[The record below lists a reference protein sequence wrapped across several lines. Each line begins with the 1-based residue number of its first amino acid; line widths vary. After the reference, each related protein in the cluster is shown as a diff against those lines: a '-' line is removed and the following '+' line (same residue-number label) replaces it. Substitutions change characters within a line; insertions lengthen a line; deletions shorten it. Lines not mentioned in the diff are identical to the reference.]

1 MVAPDLSH
9 LLPATQSVALQP
21 DQARIA
27 HIRADRWIGYTRARQ
42 ALVRLD
48 SLLTHPKRQ
57 RMPNLLIVGPT
68 NNGKS
73 MIVEKFRRLHPPV
86 PRGTSEPDRVPVLT
100 VQMPSGPDIKRFYT
114 LILHALGM
122 PTYPHQNVAQKEDH
136 TLYMLESVDVRLL
149 VIDEVHNIL
158 AGPVARQRE
167 FLNLLRFLGNTLKIA
182 LVCVG
187 TKDAYLAIR
196 NDAQLENRFEPFALP
211 LWKDNDEYASLLA
224 SFEAVLPLRQPS
236 NLAEPALAS
245 HLLAKTEGTI
255 GELTTLITLAATQAI
270 ITGQEFIDRTLINS
284 LVYHGPNERR
294 RLFERTLT

>member
-9 LLPATQSVALQP
+9 LLPATRSIALQP
-21 DQARIA
+21 DEARIA
-27 HIRADRWIGYTRARQ
+27 HIRADRWIGYTRAHQ
-42 ALVRLD
+42 ALTRLD
-48 SLLTHPKRQ
+48 GLLTHPRRQ

-73 MIVEKFRRLHPPV
+73 MIVEKFRRLHPPES
-86 PRGTSEPDRVPVLT
+86 RGASEPDRVPVLT
-100 VQMPSGPDIKRFYT
+100 VQMPSGPDIRRFYT

-136 TLYMLESVDVRLL
+136 TLYILESVGVKVL

-158 AGPVARQRE
+158 AGPVPRQRE
-167 FLNLLRFLGNTLKIA
+167 FLNLLRFLGNSLKIA

-196 NDAQLENRFEPFALP
+196 HDAQLENRFQPFALP
-211 LWKDNDEYASLLA
+211 LWLDNDEYASLLA
-224 SFEAVLPLRQPS
+224 SFEAVLPLHRPS
-236 NLAEPALAS
+236 NLAEPAMAS

-255 GELTTLITLAATQAI
+255 GELTSLLTLAATQAI
-270 ITGQEFIDRTLINS
+270 INGREWIDRAL
-284 LVYHGPNERR
+284 LDAVEYHGPSERR
-294 RLFERTLT
+294 RLFERSLD

>member
-9 LLPATQSVALQP
+9 LLPSIQSVTLQP
-21 DQARIA
+21 DQERIA

-42 ALVRLD
+42 ALARLND
-48 SLLTHPKRQ
+48 LLTHPKRQ

-73 MIVEKFRRLHPPV
+73 MIVEKFHRTHPSV
-86 PRGTSEPDRVPVLT
+86 PRGVSEPDRVPVLT

-122 PTYPHQNVAQKEDH
+122 PTYPHQNVARKEDH
-136 TLYMLESVDVRLL
+136 TLYMLESVGVKVL

-158 AGPVARQRE
+158 AGPVPRQRE

-187 TKDAYLAIR
+187 TQDAYLAIR

-211 LWKDNDEYASLLA
+211 RWKDDDEYASLLA

-245 HLLAKTEGTI
+245 HLLTKTEGTI
-255 GELTTLITLAATQAI
+255 GELTTLITLSATQAI
-270 ITGQEFIDRTLINS
+270 TTGQESIDRA
-284 LVYHGPNERR
+284 LVDFVAYHGPNERR
-294 RLFERTLT
+294 RLFERTLA